1 MLWLGTL
8 LGIRFVFELDIGLD
22 LMLGTALVVFLRLVS
37 ELEVCLGLRLG
48 LGLSSGLE
56 HC

>member
-1 MLWLGTL
+1 M
-8 LGIRFVFELDIGLD
+8 FELDIGFD

-37 ELEVCLGLRLG
+37 ELEVCLGLRLV

-56 HC
+56 YCLSIV